1 MELRWDDDGWHFE
14 EMDSLVTELLGHVP
28 SCAMI
33 QDDAAEARIF
43 TSPTQGADASDD
55 QDWREN
61 VVPELRELFQSHVD
75 IVRGDLARLKTEGG
89 HSAIDIPAANGRA
102 WIHTLNQAR
111 LALAA
116 KHGITE
122 EEIEARRKVHGV
134 DKSYALLQI
143 DFYGMLLGL
152 ILSRT
157 EL

>member
-1 MELRWDDDGWHFE
+1 MELRWDEDGWHFE

-28 SCAMI
+28 ACAML
-33 QDDAAEARIF
+33 QDDAAEERIF
-43 TSPTQGADASDD
+43 TSPTRGADAEED

-75 IVRGDLARLKTEGG
+75 IVRGDLAAMKKEGG
-89 HSAIDIPAANGRA
+89 PLALDIPAANGRA

-116 KHGITE
+116 KHRITE
-122 EEIEARRKVHGV
+122 EEIEARRKVRGV

>member
-14 EMDSLVTELLGHVP
+14 QMDSLVTELLGHVP
-28 SCAMI
+28 SCAML

-43 TSPTQGADASDD
+43 TSPTGGADTEED

-75 IVRGDLARLKTEGG
+75 VVRADLTRMKTEGG
-89 HSAIDIPAANGRA
+89 TSALHIPAGNGRA

-111 LALAA
+111 LALGA
-116 KHGITE
+116 KHGIIE